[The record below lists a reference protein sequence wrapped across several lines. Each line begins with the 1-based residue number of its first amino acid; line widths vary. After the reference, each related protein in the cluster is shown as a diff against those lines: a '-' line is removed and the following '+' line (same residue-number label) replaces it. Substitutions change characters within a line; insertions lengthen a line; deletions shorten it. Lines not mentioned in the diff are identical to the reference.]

1 MRIVW
6 TSEAL
11 DDIEEIL
18 VHYHHEAGL
27 RTAQAVERRIV
38 GQIESLL
45 LFPERI
51 RKSGRVP
58 GARELVINKLPFI
71 AFVRVLPDAI
81 IVLNVVHTARK
92 FPA

>member
-6 TSEAL
+6 ADDAL
-11 DDIEEIL
+11 DDIEAIL
-18 VHYHHEAGL
+18 AHYFHEAGA

-71 AFVRVLPDAI
+71 VFVRVLPDTI

>member
-6 TSEAL
+6 TDDAL
-11 DDIEEIL
+11 DDIEAIL
-18 VHYHHEAGL
+18 THYFYEAGP

-51 RKSGRVP
+51 RKSGRVR
-58 GARELVINKLPFI
+58 ASS
-71 AFVRVLPDAI
+71 
-81 IVLNVVHTARK
+81 
-92 FPA
+92 

>member
-6 TSEAL
+6 TGEAL

-45 LFPERI
+45 LLPERV

-71 AFVRVLPDAI
+71 AFVRVLPDTI

>member
-6 TSEAL
+6 TDDAL
-11 DDIEEIL
+11 DDIEAIL
-18 VHYHHEAGL
+18 THYFHEAGP
-27 RTAQAVERRIV
+27 RTVQAVERRIV

-45 LFPERI
+45 LFQERI
-51 RKSGRVP
+51 RKSGSVP

-71 AFVRVLPDAI
+71 AFVRVLPDTI
-81 IVLNVVHTARK
+81 IVLNVVHTARE

>member
-6 TSEAL
+6 TDDAL
-11 DDIEEIL
+11 DDIEAIL
-18 VHYHHEAGL
+18 IHYFLEAGP

-51 RKSGRVP
+51 RKSGRVQ

-71 AFVRVLPDAI
+71 AFVRVLPDTI

>member
-6 TSEAL
+6 TDDAL
-11 DDIEEIL
+11 DDIEAIL
-18 VHYHHEAGL
+18 THYFHEAGP
-27 RTAQAVERRIV
+27 RTAQAVEHRIV

-58 GARELVINKLPFI
+58 DARELVINKLPFI
-71 AFVRVLPDAI
+71 AFVRVLPDMV

-92 FPA
+92 FPD

>member
-6 TSEAL
+6 TGDAL
-11 DDIEEIL
+11 DDIEEML
-18 VHYHHEAGL
+18 VHYHHEAGQ

>member
-6 TSEAL
+6 TDDAL
-11 DDIEEIL
+11 DDIEAIL
-18 VHYHHEAGL
+18 IHYHHEAGPG
-27 RTAQAVERRIV
+27 TAQAMERRIV

-71 AFVRVLPDAI
+71 AFIRVLPDTI

>member
-38 GQIESLL
+38 EQIESLL
-45 LFPERI
+45 LFPERV

-71 AFVRVLPDAI
+71 AFVRVLPDTI